1 MHTDMRTDRN
11 TARTNAARA
20 AAAPCDPDPAGAIG
34 VGVTLGLFAAWAL
47 HDAEEVAMVSRW
59 TRTRVPEL
67 RERIPGVPEAVWE
80 RLESLDGRRFATAV
94 GVMGV
99 IVAAAAADGH
109 RTGGRSGF
117 YQGALTGFGL
127 HGFVHL
133 AQAAAVRGYTPGS
146 VTSPLLV
153 IPFTAWARR
162 RLRDAGVLRP
172 ATPRDIAVGLAT
184 AAAATALSH
193 GAADRLLRP
202 RRGRWSQRGQR
213 A

>member
-1 MHTDMRTDRN
+1 MHTDMRTDVD
-11 TARTNAARA
+11 TERTNVARA
-20 AAAPCDPDPAGAIG
+20 AAAARDADPAGAVG

-47 HDAEEVAMVSRW
+47 HDAEEVAMVPRW
-59 TRTRVPEL
+59 TRIRVPEL

-80 RLESLDGRRFATAV
+80 RMESLDGRRFATAV

-133 AQAAAVRGYTPGS
+133 TQAAAVRGYTPGS

-153 IPFTAWARR
+153 IPFTAWARG

-172 ATPRDIAVGLAT
+172 AAPRDLAVGLAT

-193 GAADRLLRP
+193 GAADRLLRL
-202 RRGRWSQRGQR
+202 RRGRRGQR